1 LSSGFPVGSF
11 LLCPGK
17 GHTLHAEAPGL
28 RFECLHRGA
37 LWQPFRGKAEGFRR
51 RSLMVFSASPVA
63 VVLVLATAP
72 QHIPSCIHWP
82 YGQRPDSPV
91 WTVWHG
97 TVLCDHPA
105 RPSSSQS
112 HRRPPG
118 ITPDGSIRHLG
129 LSQARRDRDRGH
141 DRCNHYSVVSRLPG
155 TYQRLTHGGS
165 SPNRSHNSKAA

>member
-1 LSSGFPVGSF
+1 
-11 LLCPGK
+11 
-17 GHTLHAEAPGL
+17 
-28 RFECLHRGA
+28 
-37 LWQPFRGKAEGFRR
+37 
-51 RSLMVFSASPVA
+51 MVFSASPVA